1 MTTKAQ
7 TSLIIICTL
16 VIGMVLGV
24 LAGGVFRQK
33 RLKQYEQMPLR
44 QQFHH
49 VMERIIQPS
58 EKQRAAIHSTLA
70 KRFEQISKVREKHQQ
85 EIFAIYDSLRKDFS
99 ALLTQEQRD
108 RVEEHLLKGPRKFI
122 RARVAQ
128 WTRDLNL
135 DEKQKQRVQEIVTE
149 ALTSRKPQPNFFGD
163 RRQGRSRKYREQ
175 METIHQKIEAILT
188 PEQREI
194 FQKQKGPWPMH
205 KPPAHN
211 RPWRNRPLPEEK
223 KEIP

>member
-58 EKQRAAIHSTLA
+58 EKQRAAIDSTLA
-70 KRFEQISKVREKHQQ
+70 KRFEQISTVREKHQQ

-149 ALTSRKPQPNFFGD
+149 GLTSRKPQPNFFGD
-163 RRQGRSRKYREQ
+163 RRQGRSRKYRE
-175 METIHQKIEAILT
+175 MMATIHQKIEAILT
-188 PEQREI
+188 PEQRQK
-194 FQKQKGPWPMH
+194 FQNIKSHMQMPFGPPIE
-205 KPPAHN
+205 
-211 RPWRNRPLPEEK
+211 RPRKKRALPEQNGQ
-223 KEIP
+223 P